1 VRHATPGRLAAV
13 ALLALVLAACARH
26 HEVQRLPAPGG
37 GVDALLEAAELGT
50 DLGYE
55 IRIVPS
61 GAPASTGAL
70 ALRFAGVAHHGNA
83 PGVKLQWLQPGL
95 LLVRFEDSRSRELT
109 PSLEVA
115 GHVVR
120 IELQQGALD

>member
-13 ALLALVLAACARH
+13 VLLALVLAACARH

-37 GVDALLEAAELGT
+37 GVDALLEAAELGS

-55 IRIVPS
+55 IHIVPG
-61 GAPASTGAL
+61 GAPASAGTL
-70 ALRFAGVAHHGNA
+70 ALRFVGVAHHGNA
-83 PGVKLQWLQPGL
+83 PGVQMQWLQPGL
-95 LLVRFEDSRSRELT
+95 LLVRFEDSRGRELT
-109 PSLEVA
+109 QPLEVA

-120 IELQQGALD
+120 IELQQGALE